1 MEAIPPATVE
11 VADEV
16 DVILPVVS
24 EPGVRVEKIP
34 EMERKMLAKSE
45 VEVAFVVV
53 ELAKV

>member
-1 MEAIPPATVE
+1 MEAIPPANVE

-24 EPGVRVEKIP
+24 EPVVRLEKIP

-53 ELAKV
+53 AFPKV